1 MWAQKKTFFLVSAKD
16 DLNMHQPQ
24 AVLLNSGGQLFSKKK
39 KIWWAIKADKEEGL
53 FSHIIF
59 FDRACFSLY
68 TLDKFNTKPLLVNFL
83 VFKTQPSDFTDSFNV
98 IVLILLRI

>member
-39 KIWWAIKADKEEGL
+39 KKK
-53 FSHIIF
+53 
-59 FDRACFSLY
+59 
-68 TLDKFNTKPLLVNFL
+68 NLVGN
-83 VFKTQPSDFTDSFNV
+83 
-98 IVLILLRI
+98 